1 MADSR
6 GLGREVVVGSIVLV
20 ALGIFVGGTFWLS
33 GKTLFTPDGVKILFE
48 DAGDLKRASPVRVSG
63 VPVGK
68 VQDIKLLEP
77 GKVEV
82 TISLP
87 DYIEPKTDALAYI
100 RTVGLAGDVALVFVP
115 GTDPTPLPKGQVVQ
129 SVPVPTITDMAGKLT
144 GSADTLLTSVR
155 ALVGPER
162 REQLD
167 RTLERL
173 NATLTSTQALL
184 ALYANQSKGPTAEL
198 QATLVQFRALAAKL
212 DTNLSAPS
220 IVRARDKADTLVTS
234 LNDMSVQFRATGQR
248 LDSVLAKLER
258 GEGTMGKLATDTL
271 LYHRFT
277 DLSASVDS
285 LVRDLRKNPGK
296 LGVTVKMF

>member
-1 MADSR
+1 MAESR

-20 ALGIFVGGTFWLS
+20 AMAVFVAGTLFLS
-33 GKTLFTPDGVKILFE
+33 GKSLFRPEGIKILFD

-68 VQDIKLLEP
+68 VLDIQLLKP
-77 GKVEV
+77 GQVEV

-87 DYIEPKTDALAYI
+87 DDIRPKTDAYAYI
-100 RTVGLAGDVALVFVP
+100 RAVGLAGDAALVFVP
-115 GTDPTPLPKGQVVQ
+115 GTEPTEHPRDQAIIGRAAPGFA
-129 SVPVPTITDMAGKLT
+129 DMAGKLAMN
-144 GSADTLLTSVR
+144 ADTLLTSVR

-162 REQLD
+162 GKQLD
-167 RTLERL
+167 RTLEKL
-173 NATLTSTQALL
+173 NATLASTQALM
-184 ALYANQSKGPTAEL
+184 ALYANQRSGPTAEL
-198 QATLVQFRALAAKL
+198 QATLSEFRTLAVKL
-212 DTNLSAPS
+212 DSTISAPAV
-220 IVRARDKADTLVTS
+220 VRARDKADTLVGNLS
-234 LNDMSVQFRATGQR
+234 AMSAQFRATGER

>member
-6 GLGREVVVGSIVLV
+6 GLGKEVVVGSIVLG
-20 ALGIFVGGTFWLS
+20 ALAIFVGGTFWLS

-48 DAGDLKRASPVRVSG
+48 DAGDLKRATPVRVSG

-68 VQDIKLLEP
+68 VQDIKLLAP

-115 GTDPTPLPKGQVVQ
+115 GTDPTPLPKGQVIQ
-129 SVPVPTITDMAGKLT
+129 SVPVPTFTDMAGKLT
-144 GSADTLLTSVR
+144 GNADSLLTSVR

-162 REQLD
+162 GKQLD
-167 RTLERL
+167 ETLERL
-173 NATLTSTQALL
+173 NKTLVSTQALL
-184 ALYANQSKGPTAEL
+184 ALYANQTTGPTAEL
-198 QATLVQFRALAAKL
+198 QATLVQFRALAGKL
-212 DTNLSAPS
+212 DSTLSAPAL
-220 IVRARDKADTLVTS
+220 VRARDKADTLVGN
-234 LNDMSVQFRATGQR
+234 LNEMSVQFRATGQR

-258 GEGTMGKLATDTL
+258 GEGTMGRLVTDTL
-271 LYHRFT
+271 LYQRFT

>member
-173 NATLTSTQALL
+173 NSTLTSTQALL
-184 ALYANQSKGPTAEL
+184 ALYADQSKGPTAEL

>member
-173 NATLTSTQALL
+173 NSTLTSTQALL
-184 ALYANQSKGPTAEL
+184 ALYADKSKGPTAEL